1 MADEALHKETAA
13 GTAPEVERFVSE
25 KQDVSEK
32 DATAIEPQTTTTA
45 VNGNGHSDVEAVG
58 GVPRPQ
64 GWIYRSYFKLPWYAS
79 PQTQLV

>member
-1 MADEALHKETAA
+1 MADEALHKETATV
-13 GTAPEVERFVSE
+13 TAPEVEHPISE
-25 KQDVSEK
+25 KQPVPEK

-45 VNGNGHSDVEAVG
+45 VNGNSDVEAAG
-58 GVPRPQ
+58 GVPRPE